1 MSFNLFTYYN
11 QDKEYTSLKVSLCPV
26 GKVYPL
32 VNHLSLST
40 LRIII
45 CCQYSLHFLEFY
57 AKRIA
62 WCILFK
68 REVWCLSLCLV
79 NLRFIY
85 VVLCISNVFLFVPE

>member
-11 QDKEYTSLKVSLCPV
+11 QDKEYTSLKVSLCPM

-40 LRIII
+40 HRIII
-45 CCQYSLHFLEFY
+45 CCQHFLEFY

-68 REVWCLSLCLV
+68 REVWRLSLCLV

-85 VVLCISNVFLFVPE
+85 VILCISNVFLFVPEIC

>member
-11 QDKEYTSLKVSLCPV
+11 QDKEYTSLKVSLCPM

-45 CCQYSLHFLEFY
+45 CCQHFLEFY

-68 REVWCLSLCLV
+68 REVFKKK
-79 NLRFIY
+79 NKIKKKK
-85 VVLCISNVFLFVPE
+85 